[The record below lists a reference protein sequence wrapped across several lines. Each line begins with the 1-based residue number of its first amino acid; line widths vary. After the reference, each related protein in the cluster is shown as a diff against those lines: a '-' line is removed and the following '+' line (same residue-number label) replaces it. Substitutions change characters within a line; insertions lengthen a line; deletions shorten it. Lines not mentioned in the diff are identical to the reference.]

1 MRRVLVIADVAG
13 LTVAF
18 LTAEAVMRARGWAV
32 DYTREVPLFAATL
45 PVWVLVARMYG
56 LYDRDEER
64 TDHSTLD
71 DLVGVFHLVTVGAWV
86 LYVGMWL
93 IGLKLPPL
101 EKVFNFWIFTVAAIV
116 ATRAAART
124 VARALPAYRQRT
136 VIVGAGEIGQ
146 LVGRK
151 YRQHPEYGID
161 VVGFVDSNPRE
172 RRADLGDM
180 PVLGPID
187 VLQDVVQRHDVE
199 RVVIAFSEEPHER
212 MLRLVRRLRD
222 ENVQIDIV
230 PRLFEIVAPNVEL
243 HSVEGLA
250 LVGLPP
256 VRLSRSSKL
265 FKRTVD
271 LVGAVA
277 GLILTAPVFLYA
289 TWRIRRESPGPVFFR
304 QERLGEE
311 MRPFTML
318 KFRTMRV
325 DTDDSEHRQFIRAT
339 MSSRA
344 LPAANGIYKLDRS
357 RDVTRF
363 GRWLR
368 KTSLDELPQLVNV
381 LRGEMSLVGP
391 RPCIAYELE
400 NFEPHHFDRFLVR
413 PGITGLWQV
422 TARAHASF
430 GEALDIDVRYVRGW
444 SLGLDLWLLIRTPLG
459 LLRGRTAT
467 A

>member
-1 MRRVLVIADVAG
+1 MMRRVLVIADVAG

-161 VVGFVDSNPRE
+161 VVGFVDDDPKELRRETARIPLLGSPRDLPHLVSSHHVD
-172 RRADLGDM
+172 RTIFAFTADDHGSFLAAIRSLDGAD
-180 PVLGPID
+180 VEID
-187 VLQDVVQRHDVE
+187 V
-199 RVVIAFSEEPHER
+199 
-212 MLRLVRRLRD
+212 
-222 ENVQIDIV
+222 V
-230 PRLFEIVAPNVEL
+230 PRLFEVMTPVADVRTVEGIPLLGFTPRRATRAGRAAKRAIDVVGSSLLLLLVAPL
-243 HSVEGLA
+243 FALA
-250 LVGLPP
+250 AAAIKLD
-256 VRLSRSSKL
+256 SS
-265 FKRTVD
+265 
-271 LVGAVA
+271 
-277 GLILTAPVFLYA
+277 
-289 TWRIRRESPGPVFFR
+289 GPVFFR
-304 QERLGEE
+304 QERLGRGME
-311 MRPFTML
+311 PFSML
-318 KFRTMRV
+318 KFRTMTV
-325 DTDDSEHRQFIRAT
+325 DTDQSLHREYVKTVMDI
-339 MSSRA
+339 
-344 LPAANGIYKLDRS
+344 AAAPETGNLYKLDQAAH
-357 RDVTRF
+357 VTRV

-368 KTSLDELPQLVNV
+368 RLSLDELPQFVNV
-381 LRGEMSLVGP
+381 LKGDMSLVGP
-391 RPCIAYELE
+391 RPCLRYETDL
-400 NFEPHHFDRFLVR
+400 FEPHHFVRFSV
-413 PGITGLWQV
+413 PAGVTGLWQV
-422 TARAHASF
+422 TARARTTF
-430 GEALDIDVRYVRGW
+430 KEALDLDVTYVRSW
-444 SLGLDLWLLIRTPLG
+444 SLGLDLRLICRTPLKILKG
-459 LLRGRTAT
+459 DSTT
-467 A
+467 